1 MHVGNGFMV
10 GKKAS
15 SYILGEDSLDD
26 AKSAMRNSLSDG
38 NWVILCNC
46 HLVPQWLPELE
57 NLFILICT
65 NSQKNLTQGSDYGWC
80 RVSTN
85 RFLRTLSL
93 IRCAWLFQKCIA

>member
-1 MHVGNGFMV
+1 MV
-10 GKKAS
+10 DKKKPVR
-15 SYILGEDSLDD
+15 IFLGEDSLDD

-57 NLFILICT
+57 RFIHT
-65 NSQKNLTQGSDYGWC
+65 YMHESTKRLTQGSGYGWC

-85 RFLRTLSL
+85 RSLR
-93 IRCAWLFQKCIA
+93 I